1 MERARIAS
9 RQEGANLPDYTAA
22 RRHFSWSQCASEFS
36 WSQSG
41 QINIAFEAI
50 DRWALGAKA
59 GHTALIYAQGGD
71 SQTISF
77 RHLHRE
83 SCRLANLLASLGL
96 EQGQSLAIFLPA
108 APEIFF
114 AQAACAR
121 LGVAY
126 CCLSPHLT
134 RDQLRQQLASLAP
147 AAVITDPVLSQRLPW
162 GFRPAG
168 TKVLYT
174 SEPAGGMDPGDLCLP
189 EAMRGQPTEH
199 EPCWVGA
206 EHPLFITFANLP
218 EGPAK
223 GVVHT
228 HGDMA
233 GQLMS
238 ARWVL
243 DLKEHSVLWC
253 DLEPWGI
260 ASMVYGAWAPWLCGV
275 TSLAQAAPM
284 VASTWYHTLEA
295 FGITT
300 LYTSPER
307 LRLLAGA
314 GDDLPGR
321 YDLSR
326 LEHLATLG
334 EPLGA
339 KLFFWTRN
347 QLGLPPHDTW
357 WSAFTGII
365 ALANLPSLD
374 IRLASCG
381 KPLPGI
387 EAAVVD
393 GQGRPQPLLTL
404 GQLSLRPDWP
414 GLAGGFWD
422 RGRMVPLEQDPNQ
435 WLRTGDLA
443 LTDEDGYFYVQ
454 GRADDLIRV
463 QDHMVGPYEMEQL
476 LLDRPA
482 VEQAAVIARPGPE
495 NRPVFK
501 AFVVLAPGRVPSTSL
516 RRELLEDTRSRLA
529 PLTPLADLEFVEA
542 LPRNASGRLL
552 RRALRAADLGLPL
565 GDTSR
570 ME

>member
-9 RQEGANLPDYTAA
+9 RQEGANLPNYEAA
-22 RRHFSWSQCASEFS
+22 RHHFSWSQAEAEFS

-41 QINIAFEAI
+41 RLNIAFEAI
-50 DRWALGAKA
+50 DRWALDAKA
-59 GHTALIYAQGGD
+59 NQTALIYANDGEHQ
-71 SQTISF
+71 SLTF
-77 RHLHRE
+77 RRLHRE

-96 EQGQSLAIFLPA
+96 EQGQCLAIFLPA
-108 APEIFF
+108 MAETFF
-114 AQAACAR
+114 IQAACAR
-121 LGVAY
+121 LGVAF

-134 RDQLRQQLASLAP
+134 RDQLRYQLSCLLP
-147 AAVITDPVLSQRLPW
+147 AALITEPVLGQRLPW
-162 GFRPAG
+162 EFRPAG

-174 SEPAGGMDPGDLCLP
+174 SEPVGGMDPGDLCLP
-189 EAMRGQPTEH
+189 QALQGQAREH

-206 EHPLFITFANLP
+206 EHPLFITFANSP
-218 EGPAK
+218 DGPAK
-223 GVVHT
+223 GLVHT
-228 HGDMA
+228 HGDMV
-233 GQLMS
+233 GQLVS

-243 DLKEHSVLWC
+243 DLKEESVLWC

-260 ASMVYGAWAPWLCGV
+260 AATVYGAWAPWLCGV
-275 TSLAQAAPM
+275 TTLVQATPM
-284 VASTWYHTLEA
+284 PASTWYRTLEA
-295 FGITT
+295 FGVTT

-307 LRLLAGA
+307 LRQLAEA

-326 LEHLATLG
+326 VEHLATLG
-334 EPLGA
+334 EPLDA

-357 WSAFTGII
+357 WSATTGII
-365 ALANLPSLD
+365 TLANLPSLD

-393 GQGRPQPLLTL
+393 AKGRPQTLLTL

-414 GLAGGFWD
+414 GLAAGFWEQ
-422 RGRMVPLEQDPNQ
+422 GRMVPLEYDPNQ

-443 LTDEDGYFYVQ
+443 LIDEDGYFYVQ

-463 QDHMVGPYEMEQL
+463 QDQMVGPYEIEQL
-476 LLDRPA
+476 IAEHPA
-482 VEQAAVIARPGPE
+482 VSQTAVIARPGPE

-501 AFVVLAPGRVPSTSL
+501 AFVVPSPGWPPSARL
-516 RRELLEDTRSRLA
+516 HQELLEETRAHLA
-529 PLTPLADLEFVEA
+529 PFTPLAGLEFVES
-542 LPRNASGRLL
+542 LPRNGAGRLL
-552 RRALRAADLGLPL
+552 RRALRAVDLGLPL
-565 GDTSR
+565 GNTSR